1 MNARCY
7 RITLPVKQYRTLAP
21 DGLGDQ
27 RPPAAGAVTEEHGRV
42 ELDELEIADRDT
54 GPQRQCDSVAGGAL
68 GIGGRAVKV
77 PEPAG
82 GQDHRGRAD
91 DPNPVRVAH

>member
-1 MNARCY
+1 
-7 RITLPVKQYRTLAP
+7 
-21 DGLGDQ
+21 
-27 RPPAAGAVTEEHGRV
+27 
-42 ELDELEIADRDT
+42 
-54 GPQRQCDSVAGGAL
+54 
-68 GIGGRAVKV
+68 V